1 MPWLHH
7 GRLCPGHYPAP
18 RKGARIEGGAVSSA
32 KVPAPPTSI
41 EQPYDTRFVKVQMQ
55 KTPETEQFSD
65 GETKKRMEDAIRRA
79 MNTPHEP
86 HAKRPAKAAP
96 KRKRKPSAKA

>member
-1 MPWLHH
+1 
-7 GRLCPGHYPAP
+7 
-18 RKGARIEGGAVSSA
+18 
-32 KVPAPPTSI
+32 
-41 EQPYDTRFVKVQMQ
+41 MQ